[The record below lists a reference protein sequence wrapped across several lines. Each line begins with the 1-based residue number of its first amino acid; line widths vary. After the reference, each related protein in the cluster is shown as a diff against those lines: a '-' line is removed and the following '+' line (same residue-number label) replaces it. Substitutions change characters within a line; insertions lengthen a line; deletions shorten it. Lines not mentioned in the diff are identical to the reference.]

1 MVVAD
6 EENVDWQGR
15 NGPVLDVSRAD
26 LKHCSVGRLELV
38 QWANALLQLD
48 YSSLSDFSDGIAFCQ
63 FLDIVSPNSAP
74 LHKIHFDA
82 HSVDANRKN
91 MR

>member
-1 MVVAD
+1 M
-6 EENVDWQGR
+6 
-15 NGPVLDVSRAD
+15 LDVSRAD